1 MSHVYNS
8 HSSDDIQ
15 ANNAFDVAS
24 LVLYGTNALPVRLK
38 ILLDRIF
45 CTLSYEE
52 LLHLLNEFGWTH
64 EDYAR
69 GYIHEVSLNWLN
81 LFLLLHCLIKF
92 KVWLQFMNER

>member
-1 MSHVYNS
+1 MYNS
-8 HSSDDIQ
+8 HSNDDIQ
-15 ANNAFDVAS
+15 ANNAFEVAS

-64 EDYAR
+64 EVYAR
-69 GYIHEVSLNWLN
+69 GFIHEVKN
-81 LFLLLHCLIKF
+81 FFFQFFKTKVQFIK
-92 KVWLQFMNER
+92 NYE